1 MTSTARWPTTTAT
14 SSIASARTWRFGLG
28 YTKLKTNLNVF
39 DPQQPLLFDLDT
51 SGPELFFRVS
61 F

>member
-1 MTSTARWPTTTAT
+1 MSDYHMDIQYRWRRNFAV
-14 SSIASARTWRFGLG
+14 GLG
-28 YTKLKTNLNVF
+28 YTKMETNLLVT
-39 DPQQPLLFDLDT
+39 DPTQPLQFDLDT